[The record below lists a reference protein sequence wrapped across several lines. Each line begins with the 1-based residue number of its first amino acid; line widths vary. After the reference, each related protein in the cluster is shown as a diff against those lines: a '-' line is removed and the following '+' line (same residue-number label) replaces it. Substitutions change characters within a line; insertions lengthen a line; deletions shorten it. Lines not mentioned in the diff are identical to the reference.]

1 MLRPGPKRPGGTLAD
16 MPIAAPGERVR
27 PVSRIRG
34 RAWVLLAV
42 SLGQFLI
49 QLDLTIV
56 NVALPSIGRDL
67 GTSISGLQWVV
78 DGYNLAVASLLLAGG
93 RIGDRSGHKRV
104 YLAGV
109 AVFSLGS
116 ALCAVA
122 PTAGTLISFR
132 VLQGIGAAIEL
143 PATLAILTHTFADPR
158 ERAQAVGIWA
168 SAAGSSLVIG
178 PVLGGGLIA
187 AFGWRAV
194 FLVNVPVTAL
204 IGVLALITVRETAQP
219 ARGGL
224 DLPGLLF
231 GSAALGLLAA
241 GAIEGGNQGFAT
253 TLPLGLFA
261 GGAAS
266 LAIFLCVEHRRAHPM
281 LPLRFFR
288 RAAYSA
294 AHVGGLV
301 MGFVTVGLLFLF
313 ALFFQQA
320 QGDSAIAAGL
330 RFLPLTAAFVLA
342 GPLIGRIIDRVG
354 HRMPMAAGCALLALG
369 ALLLLPVEAGSGY
382 GSVWW
387 PFVITGLGYGLLS
400 TPMAAAVLGA
410 VPRER
415 AGMASSTNLAA
426 RLAGGVFGVA
436 VLGALLPAGGGKG
449 HDQAF
454 TTGLHTALIAAGAV
468 ALAGALLTAAFIP
481 GQVQP
486 PSTAET
492 HPPEDPVR

>member
-1 MLRPGPKRPGGTLAD
+1 MS
-16 MPIAAPGERVR
+16 ISAPGERVR
-27 PVSRIRG
+27 AATRKPG

-67 GTSISGLQWVV
+67 GTSVSGLQWVV

-109 AVFSLGS
+109 AVFALGS
-116 ALCAVA
+116 GLCSAA
-122 PTAGTLISFR
+122 PTAGALIGFR
-132 VLQGIGAAIEL
+132 VLQGTGAAIEL

-194 FLVNVPVTAL
+194 FLVNLPVTVL
-204 IGVLALITVRETAQP
+204 IGVLALITVRETAEP

-224 DLPGLLF
+224 DLPGQLL
-231 GSAALGLLAA
+231 GPAALGLLAA
-241 GAIEGGNQGFAT
+241 GAIEGGNQGFAAAP
-253 TLPLGLFA
+253 PLGLFA

-266 LAIFLCVEHRRAHPM
+266 LAAFLCVEHRQAHPM
-281 LPLRFFR
+281 LPLHFFR

-294 AHVGGLV
+294 ANAGGLV
-301 MGFVTVGLLFLF
+301 MGFVTIGLLFLF
-313 ALFFQQA
+313 ALFFQQV

-369 ALLLLPVEAGSGY
+369 ALLLLRVDAGSDY

-387 PFVITGLGYGLLS
+387 PFVIIGLGYGLLS

-415 AGMASSTNLAA
+415 AGMASSTNLTA
-426 RLAGGVFGVA
+426 RLVGGVFGVA
-436 VLGALLPAGGGKG
+436 VLGALLPAGGSSS

-454 TTGLHTALIAAGAV
+454 TSGLHTALIAAAAV
-468 ALAGALLTAAFIP
+468 ALAGALLTTAFIP
-481 GQVQP
+481 GNQQP
-486 PSTAET
+486 QPDTET
-492 HPPEDPVR
+492 SPAKQ